1 MADSFVPKQADPE
14 LTFIY
19 ENDNSKTATFNLPIE
34 VSDTG
39 EEITLSADYISALRT
54 FTLGSNQ
61 AIGIDSAVM
70 EDNTSADLLGVYS
83 IGRKVLFS
91 RPSNQL

>member
-1 MADSFVPKQADPE
+1 MADSFVPKQADPV
-14 LTFIY
+14 LTFLY
-19 ENDNSKTATFNLPIE
+19 ENDYSKTATLNLPIE
-34 VSDTG
+34 VSDVG
-39 EEITLSADYISALRT
+39 EDITLSADYISALKT
-54 FTLGSNQ
+54 FTLGTNQ

-91 RPSNQL
+91 RASNEL